1 MSAPTPPL
9 DSLPAGSLCLKG
21 HMYNGVGTTYG
32 PVPGATL
39 TASADELWIKG
50 NLGDFHIPRAAV
62 TKLQRGSLYPWFFRG
77 VRIQH
82 RIAGIPAVLRFN
94 AMSGSTRELLAQLG
108 ALGFPIG

>member
-32 PVPGATL
+32 PVPGAAL

-77 VRIQH
+77 VRIRH
-82 RIAGIPAVLRFN
+82 RAAGVPAEIQFQTMDGN
-94 AMSGSTRELLAQLG
+94 TRVHLAQLR
-108 ALGFPIG
+108 ALGFPTG